1 MLSLFAHAR
10 QELANDMAARPKY
23 WACIEDSAAG
33 RQFTLE
39 LEACG
44 DPNRDGYSA
53 CKELAKIKLD
63 RACDFGEV
71 YKTKEWKP
79 QFGWRTFC
87 GWCIGEEVST
97 FVNSSHRT
105 TIAEK

>member
-71 YKTKEWKP
+71 YKKKEWKP
-79 QFGWRTFC
+79 
-87 GWCIGEEVST
+87 
-97 FVNSSHRT
+97 
-105 TIAEK
+105 